1 MNPGSKEQ
9 FGLNLPVPVVEN
21 QGAIGANYESRP
33 VNIEAK
39 PLFAGDNLAQAAPR
53 AQAYPAISLPPMAAS
68 QSVQNNVVP
77 STTLP
82 VVPAT
87 ADDGDLIEKEW
98 VNKAKKI
105 IEANRDD
112 PYQQSKELTL
122 FKADYM
128 QKRYN
133 KIIKLSE

>member
-9 FGLNLPVPVVEN
+9 FGLNLPVPVAEN
-21 QGAIGANYESRP
+21 QP
-33 VNIEAK
+33 VNNVNHEARITNIEAK
-39 PLFAGDNLAQAAPR
+39 PLFTAANLAQAMPKT
-53 AQAYPAISLPPMAAS
+53 QAYPSISLPAMGAT
-68 QSVQNNVVP
+68 QSVQNNVVAN
-77 STTLP
+77 TTLS

-87 ADDGDLIEKEW
+87 ADDRDLIEKEW
-98 VNKAKKI
+98 VIKAKKI
-105 IEANRDD
+105 IMANRDN
-112 PYQQSKELTL
+112 PHQQSKELTL

>member
-1 MNPGSKEQ
+1 MNPGLKEQ
-9 FGLNLPVPVVEN
+9 FGLNLPVPVAEN
-21 QGAIGANYESRP
+21 QPATGANYESRP

-39 PLFAGDNLAQAAPR
+39 PLLTGANLAQATPR
-53 AQAYPAISLPPMAAS
+53 AQAYPAISLPPMADT
-68 QSVQNNVVP
+68 QSVQNNVVFN
-77 STTLP
+77 TTLP
-82 VVPAT
+82 VVPTT
-87 ADDGDLIEKEW
+87 ADDRDLIEKEW
-98 VNKAKKI
+98 VSKAKKI
-105 IEANRDD
+105 IESNRND